1 MRWLQSEYILKGL
14 FLGLLL
20 DVALIEAVPPGF
32 DWSAPIP
39 AGTRPPEFSWRA
51 PALVGACA
59 LGGLAVGLFLA
70 ALLKLREGYRIRG
83 RYGAFALFL
92 LLESPTLVYA
102 GIIGGTLLGAFVLR
116 DFQGNDLLVP
126 LAAGGAAL
134 GVLLGILRHIHEGRV
149 RLVLSLAMAVSL
161 LGLAVYVFG

>member
-20 DVALIEAVPPGF
+20 HIALVEAVPPGF
-32 DWSAPIP
+32 DWSEPVP
-39 AGTRPPEFSWRA
+39 PGTKPPEFSWRA

-59 LGGLAVGLFLA
+59 LGGLAVALLLA
-70 ALLKLREGYRIRG
+70 ALLKLREGFRVRG

-116 DFQGNDLLVP
+116 DFQRHELLVP
-126 LAAGGAAL
+126 LVAGGAAL
-134 GVLLGILRHIHEGRV
+134 GVLLGI
-149 RLVLSLAMAVSL
+149 
-161 LGLAVYVFG
+161 